1 MNNYEFYSN
10 LQKYQENDIEHGIG
24 SKISG
29 AINSGYNWV
38 KSKVTGQSDFQPTY
52 YQKIDNAYGPGKARY
67 FYSKE
72 EWDAYQRE
80 LRGYNEKAKE
90 DVKLRNAQMSRNQGA
105 DIAAKQRAAQ
115 EKYNREISQNVR
127 SAQSGREAAMRNS
140 LNQQQAQKNLDNA
153 RVREA
158 QQGRDAAIKNSNKN
172 LTKKTWDDD
181 PESRVRKAYEQ
192 SEAGRREAEAERR
205 RQEQIDKDK
214 AFTRQ
219 LQEQRY
225 KERQEKEEA
234 ARNADRQSRYNAE
247 KSSQNAYRAEK
258 AIKRDEIIQKV
269 INDVKNEPTQFTTSI
284 EDYAKKYDMDPE
296 DLAIG
301 LYNTTGWLLPSDT
314 LSYGTSEKTEIKKRK
329 G

>member
-24 SKISG
+24 SKITG

-115 EKYNREISQNVR
+115 EKYNREVSQNVR

-158 QQGRDAAIKNSNKN
+158 QQGRDAAIKNA
-172 LTKKTWDDD
+172 L
-181 PESRVRKAYEQ
+181 SRNNSPDSRRVVRKAYEQ
-192 SEAGRREAEAERR
+192 SEAGRREAEAERQ

-214 AFTRQ
+214 AFVKNVKNQQ
-219 LQEQRY
+219 LAQKQQ
-225 KERQEKEEA
+225 QEKA
-234 ARNADRQSRYNAE
+234 AREADRQSRYNAE
-247 KSSQNAYRAEK
+247 KSSQNAYKAEK
-258 AIKRDEIIQKV
+258 AIKRDEIIQNV
-269 INDVKNEPTQFTTSI
+269 IKDVKAEPANQHKSL

-301 LYNTTGWLLPSDT
+301 LYSSTGWLLPSDT
-314 LSYGTSEKTEIKKRK
+314 VEYGNSENRNIRKK